1 MKHAADFGL
10 PKSGVFCGNVETGW
24 IASERFN
31 ARRTPVATPVA
42 TVAAVATAGAT
53 AASESAL
60 ATPMAACPLADD
72 AGFRSTMR
80 RTLGEG
86 LQRTKLRRH
95 GREQP
100 QTPRNRECVVS
111 YGAMHTNGVS
121 WLGVTFMRLRRDV
134 CAQSASVVEH

>member
-1 MKHAADFGL
+1 MPPISDDQNLAFSVATWKRDGL
-10 PKSGVFCGNVETGW
+10 PQR
-24 IASERFN
+24 RFN

-42 TVAAVATAGAT
+42 TVAAVATAGAI

-72 AGFRSTMR
+72 AGFRSMG

-121 WLGVTFMRLRRDV
+121 WLGVAFMRLRRDV